1 MHRWVGR
8 LLVYSNQSV
17 WGIPVWSFQQC
28 GESLCKVLASED
40 PFQIIREWG
49 RSLCQALISEGL
61 CVTTGLF
68 FLITEPYLVSTV
80 IIDLE
85 KQTNWFFA
93 IWTTSWKVFDILKM
107 FLNVSNV
114 FFNLVNIQRNKISL
128 IPCFLTFSC
137 HVSINMTLFL

>member
-8 LLVYSNQSV
+8 LLV

-61 CVTTGLF
+61 CVTTGLVF
-68 FLITEPYLVSTV
+68 FNHWTISCIYCHYRLG
-80 IIDLE
+80 
-85 KQTNWFFA
+85 KTNWFSA